1 MSQQLVMEAIVAGS
15 IRQRKDRGA
24 DTWELRIFLG
34 RSEAGKIRHR
44 SVLFRGSRR
53 AAERELA
60 RLVADQDREPEP
72 VPAETLRRWGPTT
85 TINDAIEGWRAN
97 GWDDL
102 SPSTTRRYLSMWQC
116 HIKDSIGTR
125 RIAQLGPYDVE
136 TYFRG
141 LKEAGLA
148 EASVRQIRA
157 VLHRA
162 CRLARK
168 WSNGSLSN
176 PVAETELPEWT
187 LGESSDEVRS
197 PTADEIRRILAAAQ
211 KTDVRL
217 SAFIRL
223 VAATGFR
230 RGETCALRWSDIDLN
245 NSIVRVDSAL
255 VAVLGGTSHRGPKT
269 RASVRAVAIDTGTL
283 DVLRT
288 LFDRQQALATACGAE
303 LGDDAYVFA
312 TEPGAVV
319 PPHPDSMSHAFA
331 RIRGKAK
338 VAADIHLHS
347 LRHFQSTELDR
358 VISEAQK
365 QARLGWS
372 TVQMARHYTDAV
384 PAEDRKAAEH
394 IGTLLDG

>member
-1 MSQQLVMEAIVAGS
+1 MAGS
-15 IRQRKDRGA
+15 IRERKDRGV

-34 RSEAGKIRHR
+34 RDAAGKVRHR
-44 SVLFRGSRR
+44 SALFRGSRR
-53 AAERELA
+53 AAERELS
-60 RLVADQDREPEP
+60 RLIADQDREPEP
-72 VPAETLRRWGPTT
+72 VPPEAGRRWGPET
-85 TINDAIEGWRAN
+85 TINDAIEGWRVN

-102 SPSTTRRYLSMWQC
+102 SPSTTRRYQSMWQC
-116 HIKDSIGTR
+116 HIEGSIGKR

-136 TYFRG
+136 SYLRELKKTG
-141 LKEAGLA
+141 LS

-168 WSNGSLSN
+168 WSNGVLSN

-187 LGESSDEVRS
+187 LDESADDVRS
-197 PTADEIRRILAAAQ
+197 PTAEEIRRILAAAHEI
-211 KTDVRL
+211 DVRL

-223 VAATGFR
+223 VAATGVR
-230 RGETCALRWSDIDLN
+230 RGEACALRWDD
-245 NSIVRVDSAL
+245 VDWQNAVIKVDKAL
-255 VAVLGGTSHRGPKT
+255 VAVLGGTRRRGPKT
-269 RASVRAVAIDTGTL
+269 RASVRTVAVDSRTL
-283 DVLRT
+283 DVLRA
-288 LFDRQQALATACGAE
+288 LLGRQHALADACEIE
-303 LGDDAYVFA
+303 LEVDSYVFA
-312 TEPGAVV
+312 TEPGAGV

-331 RIRGKAK
+331 RVRAKAG
-338 VAADIHLHS
+338 VSDDVHLHS

-384 PAEDRKAAEH
+384 PTEDRKAAEH
-394 IGTLLDG
+394 IGMLLGE